1 MLLLYNIRHIYHQ
14 WPPWRRSPST
24 INLSGSSCQR
34 CTRSSR
40 SSSLDLCAKRAGR
53 GLDLGELHRPQK
65 PQAKWRPPGGGS
77 SSLQTYQ
84 DLGTGTQPWHRKPWF
99 LMIFEQAE
107 KERAACWNNM
117 DFFFVA
123 CWVSSYSLACWYRE
137 ILFSSK
143 SSFVLEEMDGW
154 WRLDSCWYLKQ
165 LL

>member
-1 MLLLYNIRHIYHQ
+1 MT
-14 WPPWRRSPST
+14 PVASFTTFT

-40 SSSLDLCAKRAGR
+40 SSSLDICAKRAGR

-65 PQAKWRPPGGGS
+65 PQALETSRRWQQQPTNWPRPWNRHPTVAPKTLIFFF
-77 SSLQTYQ
+77 LQS
-84 DLGTGTQPWHRKPWF
+84 RKR
-99 LMIFEQAE
+99 
-107 KERAACWNNM
+107 RAACWNNM
-117 DFFFVA
+117 DFFLYIA
-123 CWVSSYSLACWYRE
+123 CWVSSCSLACWYRE